1 MSTKLIL
8 SRIAGLSLIAMS
20 TFGNATEMN
29 PLSPSYQKFSVA
41 IAVPVAG
48 DAARY
53 SDNRNPL
60 TPTFS
65 RSIEAGN
72 WVATTLPADQ
82 LYRDR
87 ANPLHPSFKRI

>member
-20 TFGNATEMN
+20 TFGNAAEMN

-41 IAVPVAG
+41 IAAPVAG

-60 TPTFS
+60 TPTFV
-65 RSIEAGN
+65 RSGETGN
-72 WVATTLPADQ
+72 WVTTTLPAAQ
-82 LYRDR
+82 LFRDL
-87 ANPLHPSFKRI
+87 ANPLHPSYKRI